1 MFRFGSDKE
10 RPVEILP
17 SVGGDEAACD
27 ADVVFPCPRLECGDG
42 FPIHRVSELRSV
54 HRKARREGLRQDDQV
69 GFSLDMPQLFCEIGE
84 VCRLVFPHKGSLYH
98 TYS

>member
-10 RPVEILP
+10 RSVEILP

-42 FPIHRVSELRSV
+42 FPIHRISELRSV

-84 VCRLVFPHKGSLYH
+84 VCRPVFPHEGSLYH